1 VAHSPTVQ
9 QYRTMAEEMRTLA
22 SCAAN
27 DRAREGLLNAA
38 DNYDR
43 VAEEM
48 ALAER
53 SRKFGPSK
61 L

>member
-1 VAHSPTVQ
+1 MANTPTVQ

-22 SCAAN
+22 SSAAN
-27 DRAREGLLNAA
+27 DRARDGLLNAA
-38 DNYDR
+38 DNYER
-43 VAEEM
+43 VAQEL

-53 SRKFGPSK
+53 SRKSGQAK

>member
-1 VAHSPTVQ
+1 
-9 QYRTMAEEMRTLA
+9 MAEEMRTLA

-53 SRKFGPSK
+53 SRKFGPAK